1 MKNPLKEA
9 LSFVINT
16 QGVTTCLVTMTR
28 PEHVKENVALT
39 ENDKN

>member
-16 QGVTTCLVTMTR
+16 KGVTTCLVTMTR

-39 ENDKN
+39 ESDKN